1 MGENTEKYITFT
13 VSIEKEL
20 TRINKDWEEL
30 KKNIFYILQFI
41 DSARFIPNSLSDLGK
56 ILKEF
61 IKINV
66 NRDTMIKKLKLVVWW
81 LFSWM
86 HKF

>member
-41 DSARFIPNSLSDLGK
+41 DSARFMPSSLSNLVK
-56 ILKEF
+56 ILSEGIYKN
-61 IKINV
+61 KC
-66 NRDTMIKKLKLVVWW
+66 K
-81 LFSWM
+81 
-86 HKF
+86 